1 MVTADLDRL
10 GAKAIGSVIDVE
22 LTTLPAEADAMHA
35 GQTRHQKGVT
45 AAETGVTVVE
55 VVMATGVAEGM
66 TGVTIGVVEGEGAEE
81 RLPSSLATGTA
92 QTAAHII
99 LQAVKPATSAM
110 RPSEE
115 RPVVFDAKCFVR
127 TACAGWLA
135 WFGCIECMALG
146 SAWLGSMVL
155 VSFPRVWCWMCW
167 LAARAWFIC
176 VEFGFSS
183 DLRQI
188 GFGKAW
194 SGVTDLQQVAVAV
207 TPWFNNLLH
216 LMS

>member
-1 MVTADLDRL
+1 MWVFAGGDRY
-10 GAKAIGSVIDVE
+10 GGGDRGGYGGGDSRSRQAWRQGDWECDRCRAHNFASRGS
-22 LTTLPAEADAMHA
+22 A

-115 RPVVFDAKCFVR
+115 RP
-127 TACAGWLA
+127 
-135 WFGCIECMALG
+135 
-146 SAWLGSMVL
+146 S
-155 VSFPRVWCWMCW
+155 
-167 LAARAWFIC
+167 C
-176 VEFGFSS
+176 V
-183 DLRQI
+183 
-188 GFGKAW
+188 
-194 SGVTDLQQVAVAV
+194 
-207 TPWFNNLLH
+207 
-216 LMS
+216 